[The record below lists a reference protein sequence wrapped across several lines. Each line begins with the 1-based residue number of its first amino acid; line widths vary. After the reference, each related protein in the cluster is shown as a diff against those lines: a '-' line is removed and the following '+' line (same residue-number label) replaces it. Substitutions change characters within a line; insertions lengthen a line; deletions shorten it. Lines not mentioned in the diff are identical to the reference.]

1 MACFSRDLGKEV
13 PKAVPPDKSVGAW
26 LSVQEKTTG
35 EGNVRKSLCGGTT
48 DDHQGVNEQENC
60 RKHHDT
66 LQQEDIPGKV
76 SSRTIMTSLEHI
88 ELMAQR
94 EERFQAQ
101 LSIGH
106 NEIMRMGN
114 EILAMLKQAT
124 LNQRQAQWE
133 ESEREREKSAYDAE
147 KVRNNDMQILHSVIE
162 KTNNEF
168 ERTAVNIRELEQ
180 GQKDSQTYVSSNQEE
195 MKQDFKRGQEGLAL
209 AAEAAAKAAAV
220 AAEAAEAAAKARDEA
235 AAKKFNQMMNL
246 LLANHCKA
254 IEISADK
261 KVSDER
267 SADAAEKD
275 KDVEE
280 EAAAIKRAEKK
291 NAKRIKRQAASEV
304 AAGKAETK
312 QAADKEAA
320 KKIAAEKAAIDN
332 DEADKK
338 AKAAEKVAARKK
350 EAAEQALAERIA
362 VVKADADAKKKAE
375 DELDREMRAME
386 QKANDGKRAVKGR
399 GRGPLK
405 VNQADD
411 GKKDKARPDA
421 IKKKIEMEK
430 IRQVDEDKV
439 RKRAT
444 ERDAI
449 RNGRSVMFM
458 NSLRILQERRLTA
471 RTVMNRLE
479 VQSREEEEAQINRD
493 LAYERARIRWVES
506 IWNQVEEKKAK
517 ARRRCGKEERRR
529 NEQSE
534 LFHVQR
540 NKESDKW
547 RSQWDLWMSQLG
559 GVPATLIGL
568 ERAVMY
574 NGKPCIILK
583 KLQDTEDRYQVK
595 LENGRIL
602 SVEHKN
608 VRPDRAIPIRGA
620 TGRKEGM
627 MNKEKAMQKKQR
639 RKMNR
644 IEKALV
650 YWKKRALIQGKSSP
664 SKQSRQ
670 IRTSARGLRTSDPK
684 SRTLSVNAES
694 IVGEGIKGAEGKNK
708 GNERKKIELKRTNR
722 KVVELPSAYTHCTP
736 IDSVEDRDKQK
747 FRSRGDKI
755 IPSKRNLKRKSR
767 KGSTDVF
774 LLERTIE
781 LEID

>member
-1 MACFSRDLGKEV
+1 
-13 PKAVPPDKSVGAW
+13 
-26 LSVQEKTTG
+26 
-35 EGNVRKSLCGGTT
+35 
-48 DDHQGVNEQENC
+48 
-60 RKHHDT
+60 
-66 LQQEDIPGKV
+66 
-76 SSRTIMTSLEHI
+76 
-88 ELMAQR
+88 
-94 EERFQAQ
+94 
-101 LSIGH
+101 
-106 NEIMRMGN
+106 
-114 EILAMLKQAT
+114 
-124 LNQRQAQWE
+124 
-133 ESEREREKSAYDAE
+133 
-147 KVRNNDMQILHSVIE
+147 
-162 KTNNEF
+162 
-168 ERTAVNIRELEQ
+168 
-180 GQKDSQTYVSSNQEE
+180 
-195 MKQDFKRGQEGLAL
+195 
-209 AAEAAAKAAAV
+209 
-220 AAEAAEAAAKARDEA
+220 
-235 AAKKFNQMMNL
+235 
-246 LLANHCKA
+246 
-254 IEISADK
+254 
-261 KVSDER
+261 
-267 SADAAEKD
+267 
-275 KDVEE
+275 
-280 EAAAIKRAEKK
+280 
-291 NAKRIKRQAASEV
+291 
-304 AAGKAETK
+304 
-312 QAADKEAA
+312 
-320 KKIAAEKAAIDN
+320 
-332 DEADKK
+332 
-338 AKAAEKVAARKK
+338 
-350 EAAEQALAERIA
+350 
-362 VVKADADAKKKAE
+362 
-375 DELDREMRAME
+375 
-386 QKANDGKRAVKGR
+386 
-399 GRGPLK
+399 
-405 VNQADD
+405 
-411 GKKDKARPDA
+411 
-421 IKKKIEMEK
+421 MEK

-479 VQSREEEEAQINRD
+479 VQRRAEEEAQINRD

-684 SRTLSVNAES
+684 RRTLNVR
-694 IVGEGIKGAEGKNK
+694 EGTKGAEGKNK
-708 GNERKKIELKRTNR
+708 GNERKEIESKRTNR

-736 IDSVEDRDKQK
+736 IDSVREDRDKQK
-747 FRSRGDKI
+747 FRSRGDKS